1 MFLEGSQTACLFI
14 CVMVLRVAKPYTT
27 QGSKRIGHK
36 YKKALFHEFT
46 DATFTT
52 KKERKTEYDKHL
64 GILGPVIRAEVG
76 DTVEVVFKNMAS
88 RSYSVHPH
96 GLFYK

>member
-1 MFLEGSQTACLFI
+1 MYVLHVYLFELF
-14 CVMVLRVAKPYTT
+14 VYLFVRVARPYTIN
-27 QGSKRIGHK
+27 GPKRIGHK
-36 YKKALFHEFT
+36 YKKAVFREFT

-52 KKERKTEYDKHL
+52 KKERKTEYEKHL
-64 GILGPVIRAEVG
+64 GIMGPVIRAEVG

-88 RSYSVHPH
+88 RSYSVHPD